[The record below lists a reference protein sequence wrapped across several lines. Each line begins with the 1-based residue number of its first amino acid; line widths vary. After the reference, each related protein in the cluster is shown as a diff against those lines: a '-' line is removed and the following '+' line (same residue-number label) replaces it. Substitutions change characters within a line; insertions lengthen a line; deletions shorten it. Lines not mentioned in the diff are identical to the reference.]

1 MIILQSLSR
10 VGPYPLIMETD
21 IWTHIRTELKN
32 RLAPHVFHSFVENV
46 NADTS
51 GSACLNLAF
60 PDNFAKENFEQKCL
74 PVVQEVLR
82 GLHEDASAVEL
93 VVVRPVEEDK
103 PSYSYAS
110 LAGQKF
116 VDPKYTFET
125 FVVGSSNQFA
135 HAACQAVSQQPG
147 QCYNPLFLFGGA
159 GLGKTHLL
167 KAIAYE
173 LLVKQRDLR
182 ICYLT
187 TESFTNELIQA
198 IRTDKMREFRE
209 KYRMGSDVLLLDDVQ
224 FLAGKERT
232 QEEFFYTFNYL
243 HELRKQIVITAD
255 RYPKDIQGLENR
267 LQTRFEWG
275 LVADI
280 QPPEVETRIAILKN
294 KADTEHIPLPDS
306 VAQYIATNVT
316 TNIRELEGAL
326 HRLQAYATLTSVPIS
341 LELAQQILK
350 DISPKIKHEL
360 TADAILKLVALQ
372 FNVRTTD
379 IKSEKRVRKL
389 SFPRQICMY
398 LLRKHLLMSFP
409 EIGRFMG
416 GKDHTTVLHGVS
428 KIAEM
433 QKNDPDVL
441 THITTIESLIR

>member
-1 MIILQSLSR
+1 MDNR
-10 VGPYPLIMETD
+10 
-21 IWTHIRTELKN
+21 IWTEIRVELKN
-32 RLAPHVFHSFVENV
+32 QLPPHVFSSLVESAKCEQASEATLSLQFADSF
-46 NADTS
+46 T
-51 GSACLNLAF
+51 
-60 PDNFAKENFEQKCL
+60 KESFEQKCL
-74 PVVQEVLR
+74 PALRKVVAAMRLEGLSIDLGITPVAQER
-82 GLHEDASAVEL
+82 PAQYAVANRNL
-93 VVVRPVEEDK
+93 
-103 PSYSYAS
+103 
-110 LAGQKF
+110 F
-116 VDPKYTFET
+116 DPKYTFES

-135 HAACQAVSQQPG
+135 HAACMAVSQQPG
-147 QCYNPLFLFGGA
+147 NCYNPLFMFGGA

-173 LLVKQRDLR
+173 LKARDPGLK
-182 ICYLT
+182 IGYMT

-198 IRTDKMREFRE
+198 IRHDRMREFRE
-209 KYRMGSDVLLLDDVQ
+209 KYRGGSDVLLLDDIQ

-243 HELRKQIVITAD
+243 HELHKQIVITAD
-255 RYPKDIQGLENR
+255 RYPKDIKGMENR

-294 KADTEHIPLPDS
+294 KADDEQIPLPDS

-326 HRLQAYATLTSVPIS
+326 HRLQAYASLTAVPIS
-341 LELAQQILK
+341 LDLAQQILK
-350 DISPKIKHEL
+350 DIAPKIKHEL
-360 TADAILKLVALQ
+360 TPDGILKLVALQ

-379 IKSEKRVRKL
+379 LKSDKRARKL

-416 GKDHTTVLHGVS
+416 GKDHTTILHGVS
-428 KIAEM
+428 KIAEL

-441 THITTIESLIR
+441 NHISQIEGLIR